1 VYSKEK
7 VKMKRKIFLFVTFL
21 FVTILTIRTSAN
33 DSISEN
39 LSSKEIISEINLDT
53 IEGIDNKIFALLKL
67 SKTILP
73 ESARKSIG
81 FAKHALELATESNLD
96 KEKVIAL
103 KRIAKAYYFL
113 GQYNYAVSYFRK
125 SIAIG
130 KKINY
135 REGLAKAYSNL
146 GLIYDN
152 LGVYDSAIIYHSHSL
167 TFEIEAGNKKRIASI
182 HNQLGNNYLYIKNY
196 EKALENF
203 LNSLKINKEI
213 NDTSEIARSYNNLG
227 IIYHQKEFFEKSL
240 EYYNNALK
248 IYEQIGDKTGIAT
261 CYNNIGIV
269 YVSLKKFF
277 KAIEFY
283 QKAVSIS
290 EEIGDKW
297 AVANTSRNIGKI
309 YLEEH
314 NYPKALN
321 YLNTALN
328 IAKEIGSNDLQ
339 KSILRSLSE
348 VYYAKKDYEKSLEFF
363 KQYSDIKDTVFQIEQ
378 DRKYTIAKLKHEIAN
393 EEKQNHLLQNK
404 LQIEE
409 LINSREKNFQGV
421 IILATLL
428 ILVLFFF
435 IFIRYKSKI
444 KINKLLADKNNEI
457 EIKNNELQLFNEKL
471 EENISNRTKDLQ
483 EEVEERRNTDI
494 KLNIALK
501 KADEANYL
509 KNSFL
514 ANMSH
519 EIRTPLNGIIGFSS
533 LLLTELSLLENEE
546 LYEYAKG
553 IQNSGDRLLH
563 LLNNILDIS
572 RIEAN
577 DLELSLKPCS
587 IPDVVKNV
595 VALYTFKANEKGLKL
610 NVKSN
615 DVPKAIAD
623 ETSLN
628 KVLTD
633 IIDNAVKYTEKGFIN
648 ILTEYDPE
656 TSRLLI
662 RIKDTG
668 IGIDPSYK
676 EHLFEAFRQESLG
689 YSREYQGAG
698 LGLPLAKKII
708 DMMGGQIEIESEKGI
723 GTTVTIYLEESG
735 KKPES
740 KTPVKAE
747 VKPSI
752 TGDLEKEPELFLV
765 EDDRMNRLVLRK
777 MLDKFGKLVIAVDGD
792 ETLKLIEKYY
802 NEGKIFEV
810 MLFDIN
816 LPTPWDGILLMK
828 EVKKRWKEYRKIP
841 FIAQTAY
848 AMAGDKERLLEAGFD
863 DYISKPVNQN
873 TLIYAIKNQLNKV
886 EELK

>member
-1 VYSKEK
+1 
-7 VKMKRKIFLFVTFL
+7 MKRKILLLVSLLFITVFT
-21 FVTILTIRTSAN
+21 TESSANN
-33 DSISEN
+33 DSISDN
-39 LSSKEIISEINLDT
+39 VNAKEIISEINLDT
-53 IEGIDNKIFALLKL
+53 IDGVENKIEALLKL

-73 ESARKSIG
+73 ESAKKSIG
-81 FAKHALELATESNLD
+81 YANQALELANESNLN
-96 KEKVIAL
+96 KEKVQAHNRL
-103 KRIAKAYYFL
+103 AKAYYLL
-113 GQYNYAVSYFRK
+113 GQYNYAVSCFRN
-125 SIAIG
+125 SITIG
-130 KKINY
+130 QEINY

-167 TFEIEAGNKKRIASI
+167 SFEIEAGNKKRTAST
-182 HNQLGNNYLYIKNY
+182 HNQLGNNYFYTKDY
-196 EKALENF
+196 DKALENF
-203 LNSLKINKEI
+203 LNSLKINKELK
-213 NDTSEIARSYNNLG
+213 DTSEIARSYNNLG

-248 IYEQIGDKTGIAT
+248 MYEQIGDKSGMAT

-269 YVSLKKFF
+269 YVSLKKFKEAINYYK
-277 KAIEFY
+277 KAIL
-283 QKAVSIS
+283 IS
-290 EEIGDKW
+290 EENGDKW

-314 NYPKALN
+314 NYTNALN
-321 YLNTALN
+321 YLNTALT
-328 IAKEIGSNDLQ
+328 IAIEIGSNDLQ
-339 KSILRSLSE
+339 KSIFRSLSE
-348 VYYAKKDYEKSLEFF
+348 VYYAKNDYKKSLDFF
-363 KQYSDIKDTVFQIEQ
+363 KKYSDIKDTVFQIEQ
-378 DRKYTIAKLKHEIAN
+378 DLKLSIAELKHEIEK
-393 EEKQNHLLQNK
+393 EEKHNRLLKNE

-409 LINSREKNFQGV
+409 LANSKQKNFLGI
-421 IILATLL
+421 IILAALL
-428 ILVLFFF
+428 LLVSVFF
-435 IFIRYKSKI
+435 IYKRYKAKTKI
-444 KINKLLADKNNEI
+444 SNLLTEKNNEI
-457 EIKNNELQLFNEKL
+457 EVKNNELQKFNEKL

-483 EEVEERRNTDI
+483 EEVEERRNTDV
-494 KLNIALK
+494 KLKIALK

-533 LLLTELSLLENEE
+533 LLLTELSFLENEE

-633 IIDNAVKYTEKGFIN
+633 IVDNAVKYTEKGFIN
-648 ILTEYDPE
+648 ILTEYDSE
-656 TSRLLI
+656 TSRLII

-668 IGIDPSYK
+668 IGIDPAYK

-735 KKPES
+735 KKPEA
-740 KTPVKAE
+740 KTPVKTE
-747 VKPSI
+747 IKPSI
-752 TGDLEKEPELFLV
+752 TGAPEKEPEIFLV

-802 NEGKIFEV
+802 DEGKIFEV

-873 TLIYAIKNQLNKV
+873 TLIYAIKNQLKKV

>member
-1 VYSKEK
+1 
-7 VKMKRKIFLFVTFL
+7 MKKKLILLVSLLFINFFAIESL
-21 FVTILTIRTSAN
+21 AKN
-33 DSISEN
+33 DSISGN
-39 LSSKEIISEINLDT
+39 FASTKVVSNINLDT
-53 IEGIDNKIFALLKL
+53 IEGVENKINALLNL
-67 SKTILP
+67 SKNIQNQ
-73 ESARKSIG
+73 SVIKSID
-81 FAKHALELATESNLD
+81 FANQALELASESNLY
-96 KEKVIAL
+96 KEQIQAL
-103 KRIAKAYYFL
+103 NSLAKNYFL
-113 GQYNYAVSYFRK
+113 LGKNNYAISYFRK
-125 SIAIG
+125 AII
-130 KKINY
+130 KSKEINY
-135 REGLAKAYSNL
+135 KKGLAKAYSDL
-146 GLIYDN
+146 GLIYNN
-152 LGVYDSAIIYHSHSL
+152 LGIYDSSIVYYSQSL
-167 TFEIEAGNKKRIASI
+167 LIETEEGNEKRIARTF
-182 HNQLGNNYLYIKNY
+182 NQLGNNYFYIEDY

-203 LNSLKINKEI
+203 LNSLEINKEI

-240 EYYNNALK
+240 EYNNNALE
-248 IYEQIGDKTGIAT
+248 IYKQIGEKSGIAT
-261 CYNNIGIV
+261 CYNNMGIV
-269 YVSLKKFF
+269 YISLKKFSEAIDYYE
-277 KAIEFY
+277 KAIL
-283 QKAVSIS
+283 IS

-309 YLEEH
+309 YFEEN
-314 NYPKALN
+314 NYSKALD
-321 YLNTALN
+321 YLNNALN
-328 IAKEIGSNDLQ
+328 IAKEIGSIDLQ
-339 KSILRSLSE
+339 KSIFRSISE
-348 VYYAKKDYEKSLEFF
+348 VYFAKRDYQKSLEFF
-363 KQYSDIKDTVFQIEQ
+363 QQYSNIKDTVFQIEQ
-378 DRKYTIAKLKHEIAN
+378 NQKQSIAELKHVIEK
-393 EEKQNHLLQNK
+393 EEKQNRLVQNE

-409 LINSREKNFQGV
+409 LKNSRQKNFLGV
-421 IILATLL
+421 VILAAIL
-428 ILVLFFF
+428 ILVLLFF

-444 KINKLLADKNNEI
+444 KTNTLLADKNNEI
-457 EIKNNELQLFNEKL
+457 KNKNNELQQFNEKL
-471 EENISNRTKDLQ
+471 EESIITRTKDLQ
-483 EEVEERRNTDI
+483 EEVEERRNTDV
-494 KLNIALK
+494 KLKIALK

-509 KNSFL
+509 KNAFL

-533 LLLTELSLLENEE
+533 LLLTELSILENEE

-563 LLNNILDIS
+563 LLNNIIDIS

-577 DLELSLKPCS
+577 DLELSLKPCI
-587 IPDVVKNV
+587 IPEIVKNV

-633 IIDNAVKYTEKGFIN
+633 LIDNAVKYTEKGFIN
-648 ILTEYDPE
+648 ILTEYDSE
-656 TSRLLI
+656 TCKILI

-668 IGIDPSYK
+668 IGIDPAYK
-676 EHLFEAFRQESLG
+676 EHIFEAFRQESLG
-689 YSREYQGAG
+689 YSRTYQGAG

-708 DMMGGQIEIESEKGI
+708 DMMGGQIDVESEKGI
-723 GTTVTIYLEESG
+723 GTTVTLYLEESG

-740 KTPVKAE
+740 KVLEKVD
-747 VKPSI
+747 VKPSVSAS
-752 TGDLEKEPELFLV
+752 LEKEPELFLV

-792 ETLKLIEKYY
+792 ETLKIIEKNY
-802 NEGKIFEV
+802 NEDKIFEV

-816 LPTPWDGILLMK
+816 LPAPWDGILLMK

-848 AMAGDKERLLEAGFD
+848 AMSGDKERLLEAGFD

-873 TLIYAIKNQLNKV
+873 TLIYSIKNQLKKV

>member
-1 VYSKEK
+1 
-7 VKMKRKIFLFVTFL
+7 MKRKLLLLLSLLFIMIFVTES
-21 FVTILTIRTSAN
+21 SAMN
-33 DSISEN
+33 DSISDN
-39 LSSKEIISEINLDT
+39 LNSMEIISEINLDT
-53 IEGIDNKIFALLKL
+53 IEGVENKIDALLKL

-73 ESARKSIG
+73 ESAKESIG
-81 FAKHALELATESNLD
+81 FAYQALELANESNLN
-96 KEKVIAL
+96 KEKVQAL
-103 KRIAKAYYFL
+103 NRLAKAYYFL
-113 GQYNYAVSYFRK
+113 GQYNYAISFFRK

-130 KKINY
+130 KEINY
-135 REGLAKAYSNL
+135 QKGLAKAYSNL

-167 TFEIEAGNKKRIASI
+167 SFEIEAGNNKRIASTL
-182 HNQLGNNYLYIKNY
+182 NQLGNNYLYIEDY
-196 EKALENF
+196 DKALENF
-203 LNSLKINKEI
+203 LNSLKINKEG

-227 IIYHQKEFFEKSL
+227 IIYHQKEYFEKSL

-248 IYEQIGDKTGIAT
+248 IYKQIGEKTGIAT

-269 YVSLKKFF
+269 YVSLKKFY
-277 KAIEFY
+277 KAIDYYE
-283 QKAVSIS
+283 KAILIS
-290 EEIGDKW
+290 EETGDKW

-314 NYPKALN
+314 NYAKALD

-328 IAKEIGSNDLQ
+328 IAREIGSNDLQ
-339 KSILRSLSE
+339 KSIFMSLSE
-348 VYYAKKDYEKSLEFF
+348 VYYAKNDYKKSLEFF
-363 KQYSDIKDTVFQIEQ
+363 KQYSDIKDTVFQTEQ
-378 DRKYTIAKLKHEIAN
+378 DRKHTIAELKNVIEK
-393 EEKQNHLLQNK
+393 EEKQNRLLQNELK
-404 LQIEE
+404 IEE
-409 LINSREKNFQGV
+409 LKNSRQKNLQGV
-421 IILATLL
+421 IILAALL

-435 IFIRYKSKI
+435 IFIRYKTKI
-444 KINKLLADKNNEI
+444 KINKILADKNNEI
-457 EIKNNELQLFNEKL
+457 EIKGNDLQSFNEKL
-471 EENISNRTKDLQ
+471 EENILIRTKDLQ
-483 EEVEERRNTDI
+483 EEVEERRNTDV
-494 KLNIALK
+494 KLKIALK

-509 KNSFL
+509 KNAFL
-514 ANMSH
+514 SNMSH

-563 LLNNILDIS
+563 LLNNVIDIS

-587 IPDVVKNV
+587 IPDIVKNV

-623 ETSLN
+623 ETNLH

-633 IIDNAVKYTEKGFIN
+633 LLDNAVKYTEKGFIN
-648 ILTEYDPE
+648 ILTEYDSE
-656 TSRLLI
+656 TSKIII

-676 EHLFEAFRQESLG
+676 EHIFEAFRQESLG
-689 YSREYQGAG
+689 YSRTYQGAG
-698 LGLPLAKKII
+698 LGLPLAKKIL
-708 DMMGGQIEIESEKGI
+708 DMMGGQIEVESEKGI
-723 GTTVTIYLEESG
+723 GTTVTLYLDEAG

-740 KTPVKAE
+740 KAPEKPVI
-747 VKPSI
+747 KPSI
-752 TGDLEKEPELFLV
+752 IGVSGKVPELFLV

-777 MLDKFGKLVIAVDGD
+777 MLDKYAKLVIAVDGE

-873 TLIYAIKNQLNKV
+873 TLIYSIKNQLKKV
-886 EELK
+886 EALK